1 MRFLNESLLT
11 PPHITGREHKSYIEI
26 IEGFIDEMDYCA
38 CQAKDPDV
46 SITFSIAYDA
56 AQDILD
62 YFLAAN

>member
-1 MRFLNESLLT
+1 MKESLLT
-11 PPHITGREHKSYIEI
+11 PPHISGREHKSYIEI
-26 IEGFIDEMDYCA
+26 IEEFRDEMDYLSCK
-38 CQAKDPDV
+38 AKNPDV